1 MKLNQLWLIHNI
13 AWSTNCV
20 ICEADRLTTFAIT
33 NTKPLVPGV
42 TLSTQDNTKL
52 FKITI
57 QTHN

>member
-1 MKLNQLWLIHNI
+1 MKLNQLWLIQNI

-20 ICEADRLTTFAIT
+20 ICEADRVTTFAIT
-33 NTKPLVPGV
+33 NTKLFVQGV

-57 QTHN
+57 QTHR